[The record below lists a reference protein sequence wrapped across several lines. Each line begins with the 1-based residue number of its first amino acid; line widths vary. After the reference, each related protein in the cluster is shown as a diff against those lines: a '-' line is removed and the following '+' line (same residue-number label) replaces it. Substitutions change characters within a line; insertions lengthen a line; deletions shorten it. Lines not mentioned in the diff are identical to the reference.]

1 VIIKILNFLLVILET
16 YLVAGAE
23 IKMPLSHLKQARK
36 NKECQQKTHKG
47 HGYVTVIIELI
58 IYDWAF

>member
-1 VIIKILNFLLVILET
+1 LVILET